1 MNCIAQKDFCN
12 ELFTNVEPY
21 SQYGNSTYDFSNDK
35 SLANVK
41 EGTRL
46 ILSPEKQPDNSVF
59 ATTKSGI
66 ELKEA

>member
-46 ILSPEKQPDNSVF
+46 ILSPEKHLTIQFLLRLRVAMN
-59 ATTKSGI
+59 
-66 ELKEA
+66 